1 MMRGLLS
8 PRAVIDWLYGT
19 SEATTHLRNR
29 KPDHTEW
36 KVAAAV
42 EGVLKHP
49 CNTVTQ
55 SQSQNSHW
63 MLPDVIAAVSKLVVD
78 LRKTRHATPDMR
90 PPDNDEDE
98 IYEETI
104 KYSHV
109 LADCLV
115 LWLLML
121 CICRAHMH
129 AANVNDY

>member
-1 MMRGLLS
+1 MLRGLLS
-8 PRAVIDWLYGT
+8 RRAVIDWLYGT
-19 SEATTHLRNR
+19 SEVTTHLRNR

-55 SQSQNSHW
+55 SHSQNAHW
-63 MLPDVIAAVSKLVVD
+63 MLPDAIAAVSKLVVD
-78 LRKTRHATPDMR
+78 LHKTRHATPDMR

-98 IYEETI
+98 IYEETF
-104 KYSHV
+104 KYAPV
-109 LADCLV
+109 LAHCLV

-121 CICRAHMH
+121 CICCAH
-129 AANVNDY
+129 ACCKCE